1 MNLSPTHTSHET
13 HAGAKAAGKQHAGSK
28 KTHVHVKR
36 SWAKRLQFAL
46 PLAIIIGV
54 GVGFTLNYGTGSI
67 SSLGWEDIAIICPL
81 GAISSMLA
89 SKTFIPRAAIA
100 LIFALVFV
108 LVFGRAFCS
117 WVCPVPVVSKLRDA
131 FKKGGDAAEGAGG
144 TAGDAVD
151 GAGAVGR
158 AGDAGSAG
166 AVDVQPAVL
175 GDVQQPAEPGEGGG
189 KHFDTRLAVL
199 VAALLSATVFGFP
212 VFCLICPVGLTF
224 ASLFAIITLFWHGTL
239 NFSVVLMP
247 CVLLLEVVFF
257 RKWCSKICPLAA
269 LMGLIAKLN
278 VTFRPTIDENKCIES
293 QGGVCGTCARN
304 CHEKIDLRPGH
315 RAAAKSNCTRCRSCV
330 EGCPAHA
337 IKMPV
342 IARRRKS

>member
-1 MNLSPTHTSHET
+1 MS
-13 HAGAKAAGKQHAGSK
+13 AKAAKKQHAGSK

-46 PLAIIIGV
+46 PLAIIIGA

-67 SSLGWEDIAIICPL
+67 SSLGWEDVAIICPL

-100 LIFALVFV
+100 IVFALVFV

-131 FKKGGDAAEGAGG
+131 FRKGGDAASAE
-144 TAGDAVD
+144 
-151 GAGAVGR
+151 GAGAVEG
-158 AGDAGSAG
+158 AGTVDMQAVEGAGT
-166 AVDVQPAVL
+166 VDTQAAEP
-175 GDVQQPAEPGEGGG
+175 GDVQQPAEPTEGGG
-189 KHFDTRLAVL
+189 RHFDTRLAVL

-247 CVLLLEVVFF
+247 CVLLAEVVFF

-269 LMGLIAKLN
+269 LMGLVAKLN
-278 VTFRPTIDENKCIES
+278 VTFRPTIDESKCIES
-293 QGGVCGTCARN
+293 HGGTCGTCARN

-315 RAAAKSNCTRCRSCV
+315 RAAAKSNCTRCRTCI

-342 IARRRKS
+342 IAKRRKS

>member
-1 MNLSPTHTSHET
+1 MS
-13 HAGAKAAGKQHAGSK
+13 AKAAKKQHAGSK

-46 PLAIIIGV
+46 PLAIIIGA

-67 SSLGWEDIAIICPL
+67 SSLGWEDVAIICPL

-100 LIFALVFV
+100 IVFALVFV

-131 FKKGGDAAEGAGG
+131 FRKGGDAVSVEDTNTVDMQAVEGAG
-144 TAGDAVD
+144 TVDMQAVE
-151 GAGAVGR
+151 GAGAVE
-158 AGDAGSAG
+158 DAGTVDMQAVEG
-166 AVDVQPAVL
+166 AD
-175 GDVQQPAEPGEGGG
+175 GDVLSAEPAEGGR
-189 KHFDTRLAVL
+189 HFDTRLAVL

-247 CVLLLEVVFF
+247 CVLLAEVVFF

-269 LMGLIAKLN
+269 LMGLVAKLN

-293 QGGVCGTCARN
+293 HGGVCGKCARN

-315 RAAAKSNCTRCRSCV
+315 RAAAKSNCTRCRTCI

-342 IARRRKS
+342 IARRQKS

>member
-1 MNLSPTHTSHET
+1 MS
-13 HAGAKAAGKQHAGSK
+13 AKAAKKQHAGSK

-46 PLAIIIGV
+46 PLAIIIGA

-67 SSLGWEDIAIICPL
+67 SSLGWEDVAIICPL

-100 LIFALVFV
+100 LVFALVFV

-131 FKKGGDAAEGAGG
+131 FRKGGNAAAVEGAGAVEDAGTVDMQAAEGAGG
-144 TAGDAVD
+144 
-151 GAGAVGR
+151 VG
-158 AGDAGSAG
+158 GEG
-166 AVDVQPAVL
+166 AVDMQVTESAD
-175 GDVQQPAEPGEGGG
+175 GDAQPAESEEGGG
-189 KHFDTRLAVL
+189 RHFDTRLAVL

-247 CVLLLEVVFF
+247 CVLLAEVVFF

-269 LMGLIAKLN
+269 LMGLVAKLN
-278 VTFRPTIDENKCIES
+278 VTFRPTIDGNKCIES
-293 QGGVCGTCARN
+293 HGGTCGKCARN

-315 RAAAKSNCTRCRSCV
+315 RAAAKSNCTRCRTCI

-337 IKMPV
+337 IEMPV
-342 IARRRKS
+342 IAKRRKS